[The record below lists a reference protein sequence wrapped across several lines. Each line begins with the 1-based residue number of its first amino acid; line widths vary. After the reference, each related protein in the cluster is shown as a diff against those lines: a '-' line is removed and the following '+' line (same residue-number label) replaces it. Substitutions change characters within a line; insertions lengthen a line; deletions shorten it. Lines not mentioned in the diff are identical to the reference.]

1 MLLQLRLLR
10 FCSFRVVSP
19 LGSYCRLLPA
29 FLAFPAFP
37 FVLHN
42 YALSC
47 ERASLSCLASL
58 QALYL
63 ITVHI
68 SQISLTLPPNNSS
81 SSSRGDPFVNLLP
94 CYPATSLSLRCL
106 LQVAVASAGST
117 HYHYHRQRQLH
128 YAHYTFHF
136 EWFSRYRFTLSLS
149 LSVSLRCSA
158 GKSSVADIVLWFL
171 WRNIF
176 SQKISR
182 QRETSFNDPQA
193 LSLSF
198 FFLFE
203 NVSLLKWYLS
213 YLS

>member
-81 SSSRGDPFVNLLP
+81 SRGDPFVNLLP
-94 CYPATSLSLRCL
+94 CYLAVS
-106 LQVAVASAGST
+106 QVFAASGSCKSGST